1 MRVCEA
7 DVYVADGQD
16 MLEVENQEPCRQQQ
30 ASGEFWTPHACYM
43 EQVALQVMQPKATY
57 HIPGPTPLV
66 VQACSRQLHRSAL
79 LWSPDPRQTP
89 LPGALLHTQFV
100 LV

>member
-30 ASGEFWTPHACYM
+30 ASSEFWTPHACYM
-43 EQVALQVMQPKATY
+43 EQVMQPKATY

-79 LWSPDPRQTP
+79 LWSPDPRQT